1 VSEPIP
7 VPRPDPVPARLEIPP
22 PPRRQPVRLR
32 RALREL
38 RALVAHP
45 DETHRAIDLV
55 YALGTR
61 EFERNFRRLAAS
73 RDGRALLAERPCL
86 LAALSDRDALART
99 PEGSLGRAYL
109 AYLER
114 NRFAPES
121 LLEVQD
127 EVQARWER
135 EEGVPRLDPMRAWF
149 RDRSI
154 LAHDLSHVL
163 TGYPTDDVGEA
174 TLLAFT
180 LAQMGGRG
188 QALLTVGAALR
199 ILRALGWRWLLY
211 DLGAWRRGRRAAWL
225 VALPWEEL
233 LPMRLASV
241 RRLAG
246 IAPADEAHPGGILR
260 GTVVER
266 GAAAHA

>member
-1 VSEPIP
+1 MSDPIP
-7 VPRPDPVPARLEIPP
+7 VPQRDPAPARLEIPP
-22 PPRRQPVRLR
+22 PPPRQPVRLR
-32 RALREL
+32 RALGEL

-61 EFERNFRRLAAS
+61 EFERNFERLAAS

-86 LAALSDRDALART
+86 LAALSDRDALARM

-121 LLEVQD
+121 LLEVQN

-154 LAHDLSHVL
+154 LAHDLFHVL

-199 ILRALGWRWLLY
+199 ILRAIGWRWLLY
-211 DLGAWRRGRRAAWL
+211 DLRAWRRGRRAAWL

-233 LPMRLASV
+233 LPMRLETV

-246 IAPADEAHPGGILR
+246 VAPAEEAHPGGILR
-260 GTVVER
+260 GVVVER
-266 GAAAHA
+266 GQPAPA